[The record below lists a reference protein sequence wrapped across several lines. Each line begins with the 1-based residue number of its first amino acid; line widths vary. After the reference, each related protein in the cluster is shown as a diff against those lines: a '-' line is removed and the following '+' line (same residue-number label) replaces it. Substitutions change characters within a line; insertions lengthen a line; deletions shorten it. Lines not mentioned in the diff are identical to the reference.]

1 MTRWVVQVMI
11 KEKGDIEDEVD
22 LEKSVS
28 MIHLSKFNTMTLRK
42 KKKNNALVRYR
53 RQSWS

>member
-11 KEKGDIEDEVD
+11 KEKGDIEDEVL

-28 MIHLSKFNTMTLRK
+28 MIHLSKFNMMTLRK
-42 KKKNNALVRYR
+42 KKLIR
-53 RQSWS
+53 